1 MLISG
6 LRVNERM
13 IIKTNVEI
21 FGRQFAENGKYIVER
36 LPGQERRLT
45 RANREKTLK
54 VGDWK
59 WVE

>member
-1 MLISG
+1 MFISG

-13 IIKTNVEI
+13 TIKTNVEI

-54 VGDWK
+54 VGD
-59 WVE
+59 